1 MVERKG
7 LEKLK
12 LLQEAR
18 EVFEARV
25 ADITVDDAAHVARA
39 KASNL
44 ENLCNEVKWDL
55 LHVKTLWDSVKDRI
69 QAEMES
75 PENTYGC
82 LDGQIDDYM

>member
-44 ENLCNEVKWDL
+44 ENLRNEV
-55 LHVKTLWDSVKDRI
+55 
-69 QAEMES
+69 
-75 PENTYGC
+75 
-82 LDGQIDDYM
+82 